1 MTDHNT
7 IIVAANPASETVPP
21 TPGVVLVQE
30 APQQQNERVPLELLR
45 RVPVGRADGRH
56 QHVWLL
62 VLKDS
67 DSEAQPHICVSLTSN
82 ADGMMP
88 HQRNR
93 RPSTLDFSAYITDID
108 FMALQA
114 ALAEAADEERRLRE
128 RFASKNHLDAAP
140 LTSKLKIGKRLANE
154 VAKQRVRE
162 AAESREAAKTA
173 DALAQAEAEDV
184 ASQAVAATTAA
195 SLRVIPAPPSQ
206 GFTKL
211 ERKLLD
217 LLSVADRELDK
228 LIALANA
235 HLAR

>member
-1 MTDHNT
+1 MTDHTT
-7 IIVAANPASETVPP
+7 IIVASPVSETTPP

-30 APQQQNERVPLELLR
+30 TPQQQNERVPLELLR

-67 DSEAQPHICVSLTSN
+67 DSETQPHICVSLTSN

-108 FMALQA
+108 VMALQA

-162 AAESREAAKTA
+162 AAEATVAAQTA
-173 DALAQAEAEDV
+173 DALAQAESEDV
-184 ASQAVAATTAA
+184 ASQATAATVATD
-195 SLRVIPAPPSQ
+195 LRVILAPPSQ
-206 GFTKL
+206 GFTRL

-217 LLSVADRELDK
+217 LLRIADRELDK
-228 LIALANA
+228 LIALAKQHNV
-235 HLAR
+235 R